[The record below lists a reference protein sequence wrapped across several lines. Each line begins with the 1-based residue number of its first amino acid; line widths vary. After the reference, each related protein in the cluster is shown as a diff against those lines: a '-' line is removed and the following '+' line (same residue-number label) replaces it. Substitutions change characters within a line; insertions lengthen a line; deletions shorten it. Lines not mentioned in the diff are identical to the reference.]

1 MMNSDF
7 PHPGIALFIGL
18 VMLIIPVLSVA
29 NGTVLFI
36 GFQKK
41 SERPAFF
48 WIGVVIW
55 CVIIG
60 IILIG
65 SGSELS
71 RRYQEKIS
79 NNEANRTSCLGPVA

>member
-1 MMNSDF
+1 MNSDF
-7 PHPGIALFIGL
+7 PHPGIALFIGF

-29 NGTVLFI
+29 KGTVLFI

-48 WIGVVIW
+48 WLGVVIW
-55 CVIIG
+55 CLIIG

-65 SGSELS
+65 SGRELS
-71 RRYQEKIS
+71 KRNQERSS
-79 NNEANRTSCLGPVA
+79 NNEANRTSYLGPVA